1 MEQLQVFSH
10 DEFGSV
16 RTLLIGNEP
25 YFVGKDV
32 TDILG
37 YSNSRDALSRHVAEE
52 DRDAVGIH
60 DAIGREQLTIFIN
73 ESGLYSL
80 ILSSKLPAAKRF
92 KHWITSEVLPA
103 IRKHGVY
110 AVDEV
115 LNNPDLLLSALEA
128 LKQEREAARSLQETV
143 DAQQELL
150 TVMEPKVTYYD
161 KVLACPE
168 ALPITVIA
176 KDYGWSARKMNL
188 FLQEAGV
195 QFRLG
200 KTWLLYAAFA
210 GKGYTKSETILYT
223 DQCGDT
229 HPYLFTKWTQKGR
242 LMIYELM
249 KAAGYEPKEDQVE
262 EEADGGEG

>member
-1 MEQLQVFSH
+1 MEKLQVFSNE
-10 DEFGSV
+10 EFGSI

-25 YFVGKDV
+25 YFAGRDV

-37 YSNSRDALSRHVAEE
+37 YSNSRDALARHVAEE

-60 DAIGREQLTIFIN
+60 DAIGREQLTVFIN

-92 KHWITSEVLPA
+92 KHWITAEVLPA
-103 IRKHGVY
+103 VRKHGVY

-115 LNNPDLLLSALEA
+115 LQDPDLLLSALEA
-128 LKQEREAARSLQETV
+128 LKQERKAARALQERV

-150 TVMEPKVTYYD
+150 TAMEPKAEYYD
-161 KVLACPE
+161 RVLACPE
-168 ALPITVIA
+168 AVPITVIA
-176 KDYGWSARKMNL
+176 KDYGWSARRMNL
-188 FLQEAGV
+188 FLQEKGV
-195 QFRLG
+195 QFRIG
-200 KTWLLYAAFA
+200 KTWVLYAEFA
-210 GKGYTKSETILYT
+210 GKGYTRSETVLYT

-249 KAAGYEPKEDQVE
+249 KAAGYEPKEVQE
-262 EEADGGEG
+262 EEADGGER

>member
-60 DAIGREQLTIFIN
+60 DAIGREQLTVFIN

-128 LKQEREAARSLQETV
+128 LKQEREAARSLQE
-143 DAQQELL
+143 LL
-150 TVMEPKVTYYD
+150 TVMEPKAVYYD

-262 EEADGGEG
+262 EEADGGER

>member
-1 MEQLQVFSH
+1 M
-10 DEFGSV
+10 
-16 RTLLIGNEP
+16 
-25 YFVGKDV
+25 
-32 TDILG
+32 
-37 YSNSRDALSRHVAEE
+37 
-52 DRDAVGIH
+52 
-60 DAIGREQLTIFIN
+60 
-73 ESGLYSL
+73 
-80 ILSSKLPAAKRF
+80 
-92 KHWITSEVLPA
+92 
-103 IRKHGVY
+103 
-110 AVDEV
+110 
-115 LNNPDLLLSALEA
+115 NNPDLLLSALEA
-128 LKQEREAARSLQETV
+128 LKQEREAARSLQETL

-150 TVMEPKVTYYD
+150 TVMEPKAVYYD

-262 EEADGGEG
+262 EEADAKRNRNLR

>member
-1 MEQLQVFSH
+1 MDQLQVFSH

-60 DAIGREQLTIFIN
+60 DAIGREQLTVFIN

-128 LKQEREAARSLQETV
+128 LKQEREAARSLQE
-143 DAQQELL
+143 LL
-150 TVMEPKVTYYD
+150 TVMEPKAAYYD

-168 ALPITVIA
+168 ALPITIIA

-200 KTWLLYAAFA
+200 KTWVLYAAFA

>member
-60 DAIGREQLTIFIN
+60 DAIGREQLTVFIN

-150 TVMEPKVTYYD
+150 TVMEPKAVYY
-161 KVLACPE
+161 
-168 ALPITVIA
+168 
-176 KDYGWSARKMNL
+176 
-188 FLQEAGV
+188 
-195 QFRLG
+195 
-200 KTWLLYAAFA
+200 
-210 GKGYTKSETILYT
+210 ETILYT

>member
-32 TDILG
+32 TDISAFQDLCG
-37 YSNSRDALSRHVAEE
+37 CLTCGKIQVYGKLDFTITDDA
-52 DRDAVGIH
+52 
-60 DAIGREQLTIFIN
+60 TIRN

-150 TVMEPKVTYYD
+150 TVMEPKAAYYD

-249 KAAGYEPKEDQVE
+249 KAAGYEPKEDHVE
-262 EEADGGEG
+262 EEANGDEG

>member
-1 MEQLQVFSH
+1 MDQLQVFSH

-25 YFVGKDV
+25 YFVGKGV

-150 TVMEPKVTYYD
+150 TVMEPK
-161 KVLACPE
+161 
-168 ALPITVIA
+168 ALRQSARLPGSAAHHRHCQGLRLERA
-176 KDYGWSARKMNL
+176 KDESFSARSRCP
-188 FLQEAGV
+188 V
-195 QFRLG
+195 QARKNMASVCCLCREG
-200 KTWLLYAAFA
+200 LHEKRNDPLYRPVRR
-210 GKGYTKSETILYT
+210 
-223 DQCGDT
+223 
-229 HPYLFTKWTQKGR
+229 HPSLSVHQMDAER
-242 LMIYELM
+242 PPDDLR
-249 KAAGYEPKEDQVE
+249 
-262 EEADGGEG
+262 ADESRGI

>member
-60 DAIGREQLTIFIN
+60 DAIGREQLTVFIN

-128 LKQEREAARSLQETV
+128 LKQEREAARSLQE
-143 DAQQELL
+143 LL
-150 TVMEPKVTYYD
+150 TVMEPKAVYYD

-200 KTWLLYAAFA
+200 KTWVLYAAFA

-249 KAAGYEPKEDQVE
+249 KAAGYEPKDDQVE
-262 EEADGGEG
+262 EKADGGEG

>member
-10 DEFGSV
+10 EEFGSV

-37 YSNSRDALSRHVAEE
+37 YSNSRDALARHVAEE

-60 DAIGREQLTIFIN
+60 DAIGREQPTVFIN

-80 ILSSKLPAAKRF
+80 ILSSKLPAAKQF
-92 KHWITSEVLPA
+92 KHWITAEVLPS
-103 IRKHGVY
+103 IRKHGLY
-110 AVDEV
+110 ALDAV
-115 LNNPDLLLSALEA
+115 LQDPDLLLSALEA
-128 LKQEREAARSLQETV
+128 LKQEREASRALQKTV
-143 DAQQELL
+143 EAQQERL
-150 TVMEPKVTYYD
+150 TVMEPKAAYYD

-168 ALPITVIA
+168 AVPITVIA

-188 FLQEAGV
+188 FLQEAGI

-200 KTWLLYAAFA
+200 KTWLLYAVHA
-210 GKGYTKSETILYT
+210 GKGYTKSETVLYT

-242 LMIYELM
+242 LMIYKRM
-249 KAAGYEPKEDQVE
+249 KAAGYEPKAEP
-262 EEADGGEG
+262 EADKDGSEG

>member
-1 MEQLQVFSH
+1 MDQLQVFSH

-32 TDILG
+32 TDIIG

-60 DAIGREQLTIFIN
+60 DAIGREQLTVFIN

-128 LKQEREAARSLQETV
+128 LKQEREAARSLQE
-143 DAQQELL
+143 LL
-150 TVMEPKVTYYD
+150 TVMEPKAVYYD

-168 ALPITVIA
+168 ALPITIIA

-249 KAAGYEPKEDQVE
+249 KAAGYEPKDDQVE
-262 EEADGGEG
+262 EKADGGEG